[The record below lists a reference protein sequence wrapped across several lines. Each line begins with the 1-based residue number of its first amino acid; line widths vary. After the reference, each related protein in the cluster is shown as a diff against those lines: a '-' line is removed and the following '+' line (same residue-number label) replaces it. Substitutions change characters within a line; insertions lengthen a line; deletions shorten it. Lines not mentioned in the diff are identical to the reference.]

1 MWTNECINSLVSKWM
16 TRVRGRSRAIGSCEA
31 NNYCVSIKEL
41 PLTVVHLVHAN
52 PFLSSLVV
60 WGFAARPH
68 NTGHMT
74 PNILCELYIHHDY
87 YSHIKHMCSCL
98 VFFFFFFLAFDFCR
112 FCIVIRFFHP
122 HRNVHMTSDFE
133 GFLYQNM
140 VWRGPW
146 LGIEP
151 GTSRT
156 RCQPSTT
163 RLSRRRYV
171 LL

>member
-1 MWTNECINSLVSKWM
+1 MHQLSGFKMDDT
-16 TRVRGRSRAIGSCEA
+16 VRGRSRAIGSCEA

-98 VFFFFFFLAFDFCR
+98 GFFFFFFFFS
-112 FCIVIRFFHP
+112 IRLWSVLHCHSFFSSPPQRPYDLRLWRISIPEYGMARSLTGDWTRDVP
-122 HRNVHMTSDFE
+122 HSMPA
-133 GFLYQNM
+133 LYH
-140 VWRGPW
+140 
-146 LGIEP
+146 
-151 GTSRT
+151 
-156 RCQPSTT
+156 
-163 RLSRRRYV
+163 
-171 LL
+171 

>member
-1 MWTNECINSLVSKWM
+1 M

-52 PFLSSLVV
+52 PFLSCLVV

-87 YSHIKHMCSCL
+87 YSHIKHMCS
-98 VFFFFFFLAFDFCR
+98 FFCFFLAFDFCR
-112 FCIVIRFFHP
+112 FCMVIRFSSP
-122 HRNVHMTSDFE
+122 PQRPMTSDFE

-140 VWRGPW
+140 V
-146 LGIEP
+146 
-151 GTSRT
+151 
-156 RCQPSTT
+156 
-163 RLSRRRYV
+163 
-171 LL
+171 